1 MLAAGAYAAAAPAGA
16 AKPHAASKAAHA
28 AAPAPGRKPPVAAQ
42 SAHAAKATQAT
53 QAAQLQLAQLQLAQA
68 RMTARPGVAPA
79 AIPAAMP
86 VNAQGPLSLDAG
98 KGTMLHLG
106 EDARSV
112 FVADPVIADVQVP
125 SPKAVFVL
133 GKKTGTTTLYVLG
146 ANNKTLLQRTV
157 VVTRDM
163 VSLRN
168 LVSARFP
175 NLNVQVG
182 TGQGSL
188 LLTGQVPNPADA
200 DAIVQAVTPY
210 LADKEVLINRMTIDR
225 PLQVQLRVRITE
237 VDRNVTQQLGIN
249 WQALGNVA
257 GNFFGGVF
265 SGRPIYN
272 LNQPIPNGSG
282 GVTFP
287 VNLPTNNAYS
297 ILGAFK
303 TGNTDIRVLVD
314 ALNQE
319 GLLTVL
325 AEPNLVAL
333 SGETASF
340 LAGGEFPIPV
350 SQTNGAISVE
360 FKQFGVKLDFTPT
373 VLNERRISLK
383 VRPEVSQIDPSA
395 SVTTGGITVPGLS
408 VRRAD
413 TTVELASGQSFA
425 IGGLLQSNTTDII
438 SQVPGVGS
446 IPILGKLFSSSNYQ
460 NNKTELVIMVTPYL
474 VEPTDPAKLRSPL
487 ESLVSPSSDV
497 EYSFRQ
503 RAGDEPPPGQPRLVG
518 AAGYVY

>member
-1 MLAAGAYAAAAPAGA
+1 MKMLFDTSRTDRTPAVSILACAALLAATVTRPAQAAQSEYMQPYGGAAAPERAVNVTRPGMA
-16 AKPHAASKAAHA
+16 DPMRYASA
-28 AAPAPGRKPPVAAQ
+28 
-42 SAHAAKATQAT
+42 
-53 QAAQLQLAQLQLAQA
+53 QAAL
-68 RMTARPGVAPA
+68 M
-79 AIPAAMP
+79 
-86 VNAQGPLSLDAG
+86 LDAG
-98 KGTMLHLG
+98 KGTMLQLN
-106 EDARSV
+106 ENAASV
-112 FVADPVIADVQVP
+112 FVADPAVADVHVP
-125 SPKAVFVL
+125 SPRTVFVL

-146 ANNKTLLQRTV
+146 ANNKPLAQRTV

-163 VSLRN
+163 VTLRAM
-168 LVSARFP
+168 LAARFP
-175 NLNVQVG
+175 NANVRVA

-188 LLTGQVPNPADA
+188 ELTGQAVTPADA

-210 LADKEVLINRMTIDR
+210 LGDKEVLINRMTVDR

-237 VDRNVTQQLGIN
+237 VDRNITQQLGIN
-249 WQALGNVA
+249 WQAIGNAA
-257 GNFFGGVF
+257 GNFYGGIF
-265 SGRPIYN
+265 SGRAI
-272 LNQPIPNGSG
+272 STG
-282 GVTFP
+282 GT
-287 VNLPTNNAYS
+287 VNLPTNNAFS

-303 TGNTDIRVLVD
+303 TNNTDIRALID

-333 SGETASF
+333 SGQTASF

-350 SQTNGAISVE
+350 SQINGAITVE

-373 VLNERRISLK
+373 VLNDRRISLK
-383 VRPEVSQIDPSA
+383 VRPEVSQIDTSA

-425 IGGLLQSNTTDII
+425 IGGLLQSNTSDIV
-438 SQVPGVGS
+438 SQLPGIGS
-446 IPILGKLFSSSNYQ
+446 IPVLGRLFSSTSYQ

-474 VEPTDPAKLRSPL
+474 VEPTDPSKLRTPL
-487 ESLVSPSSDV
+487 ESLISPSSEV
-497 EYSFRQ
+497 EYSFRRQ
-503 RAGDEPPPGQPRLVG
+503 NNGAPAEAGQPRLVG